1 MLTWKASGCKTKI
14 ETERK
19 EISHANYRK
28 KLILSSVNKAMTVIP
43 EKKCSLCQ
51 FGPQNVYVLILFSFV
66 IFKGLD
72 SVSFYASCPTFIFP
86 SNWFLEL
93 NRRFK
98 MSTDQESSIHSKH
111 IAEVHNVPIS
121 VLIRPFA
128 SVLDNVKVESLMKT
142 IQVGYITTYSSCF
155 HRRNQRF
162 LCSLHW
168 SRSFNR

>member
-1 MLTWKASGCKTKI
+1 
-14 ETERK
+14 
-19 EISHANYRK
+19 
-28 KLILSSVNKAMTVIP
+28 MTVIP

-51 FGPQNVYVLILFSFV
+51 FGLQNVYVLMLFSFV

-93 NRRFK
+93 NRRLK
-98 MSTDQESSIHSKH
+98 MSTDQDSSIHSKH

-162 LCSLHW
+162 LYSLHW
-168 SRSFNR
+168 LRSFNIVENLWFSTMVRLIVIHIYSRKFDFFM

>member
-1 MLTWKASGCKTKI
+1 MI
-14 ETERK
+14 F
-19 EISHANYRK
+19 
-28 KLILSSVNKAMTVIP
+28 IP

-51 FGPQNVYVLILFSFV
+51 FGLQNVYVLILFSFV

-72 SVSFYASCPTFIFP
+72 SVSFCASCPTFIFP

-93 NRRFK
+93 NRRLK
-98 MSTDQESSIHSKH
+98 MSTDQDSSIHSKH

-142 IQVGYITTYSSCF
+142 IQVGFVLLRTVVAFIVGTNGFSI
-155 HRRNQRF
+155 RF
-162 LCSLHW
+162 TGYAVLTD
-168 SRSFNR
+168 RKPVVFDDGSFDCYPYL

>member
-1 MLTWKASGCKTKI
+1 
-14 ETERK
+14 
-19 EISHANYRK
+19 
-28 KLILSSVNKAMTVIP
+28 MTVIP

-93 NRRFK
+93 NRRLK
-98 MSTDQESSIHSKH
+98 MSTDQDSSIHSKH

-142 IQVGYITTYSSCF
+142 IQVGFVLLRTVVAFIVGTNGFSIRYTGYAVLTDRKPVVF
-155 HRRNQRF
+155 DDG
-162 LCSLHW
+162 
-168 SRSFNR
+168 SFDCYPYPYKVES